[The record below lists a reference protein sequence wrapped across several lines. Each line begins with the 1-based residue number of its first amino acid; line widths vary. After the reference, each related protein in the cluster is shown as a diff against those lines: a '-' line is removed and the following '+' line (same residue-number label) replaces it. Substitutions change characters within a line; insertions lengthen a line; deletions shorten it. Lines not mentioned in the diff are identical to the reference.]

1 MPKGLDR
8 KTKAITFNVSEK
20 DWERL
25 RFAANL
31 YDMTLTDFFLRSSEI
46 YISYREKFESK
57 MNQIVENTES
67 PVLIVDGKVFKI
79 QTSKETKTSDSK
91 D

>member
-31 YDMTLTDFFLRSSEI
+31 YDMTLTDFLLRASDI
-46 YISYREKFESK
+46 YMSYREKFESK
-57 MNQIVENTES
+57 MNQVNENTET

-79 QTSKETKTSDSK
+79 QTSKETNSDK
-91 D
+91 